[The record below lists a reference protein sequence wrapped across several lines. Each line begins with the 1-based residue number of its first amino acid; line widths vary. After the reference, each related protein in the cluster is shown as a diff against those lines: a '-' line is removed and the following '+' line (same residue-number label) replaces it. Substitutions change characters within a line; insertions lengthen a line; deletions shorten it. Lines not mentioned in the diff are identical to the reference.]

1 MTRVGLADGAPW
13 VRKKSEPKGA
23 GTLNPGA
30 SGQPPKKSQS
40 EAVQSCPTLCD
51 PTDCSLPGPSVHG
64 IFQQELWSGVPFPS
78 PFSFCQPQTPTKY
91 KTKPVDFTDLGL
103 CQGLEW
109 PASTLKV
116 HSSVPRA

>member
-64 IFQQELWSGVPFPS
+64 IFQARA
-78 PFSFCQPQTPTKY
+78 
-91 KTKPVDFTDLGL
+91 
-103 CQGLEW
+103 LEW
-109 PASTLKV
+109 GALSFSIFLLPAPNTYQIQNK
-116 HSSVPRA
+116 AC